1 MKRLDSSRKTGQLR
15 ISDIFRVMY
24 KYGTLS

>member
-1 MKRLDSSRKTGQLR
+1 MKRFDTSRKTGQLR

-24 KYGTLS
+24 NYGTLS